1 MAVEQKKQT
10 RLGQG
15 GPIINSER
23 RTAAASQSK
32 LTFKNQLA
40 LPSSTGSNGKNTSLI
55 VEIIGRVCRII
66 TKLYYSKC
74 FIHL

>member
-40 LPSSTGSNGKNTSLI
+40 LPSSTGSNGK
-55 VEIIGRVCRII
+55 
-66 TKLYYSKC
+66 KLA
-74 FIHL
+74 